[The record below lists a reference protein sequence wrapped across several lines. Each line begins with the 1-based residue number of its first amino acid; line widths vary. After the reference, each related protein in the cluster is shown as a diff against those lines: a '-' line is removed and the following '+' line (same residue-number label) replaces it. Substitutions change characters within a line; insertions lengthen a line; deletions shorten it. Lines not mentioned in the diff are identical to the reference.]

1 MTAAEGRSSAGRRGR
16 LRIAV
21 RFVAVVAVAGVSTL
35 APTVGARADAGN
47 TGSPTP
53 PPVPGCY
60 KADSTAAAGGVT
72 GPVTWVPVPCVSAD
86 TLAGVPRPLEGGG
99 SGVPG
104 VWSRPKPIIPGFSF
118 SPPIEGASVVVTNL
132 SGSVETDT
140 GSGPGAFS
148 IQTNTNNFAGLN
160 GHTDWVQFTDQ
171 TDFNNAAPNLNVAC
185 IWNVDITVAS
195 ATNNTQ
201 GYSPNCVSVPG
212 GPRGGFWQLGQ
223 PADVTGST
231 RIGPF
236 GEPLLTLVALL
247 PWTNSS
253 YYAVV
258 TGDTYGL
265 TWARWRQVSG
275 TILGIGGGSEALFSR
290 GTMPDTPVQIATTV
304 DARSCFPSG
313 PNCPTFPLFELQG
326 YGTSF
331 TGVVTAETNNLSLL
345 RPPALACSGY
355 DCALNFIS
363 TY

>member
-1 MTAAEGRSSAGRRGR
+1 MSAAEGPGSSGRRDR
-16 LRIAV
+16 RTAV
-21 RFVAVVAVAGVSTL
+21 RLVAVLVVAGVSTL
-35 APTVGARADAGN
+35 APTVGARADAGS

-60 KADSTAAAGGVT
+60 RADSAGAAGGVT
-72 GPVTWVPVPCVSAD
+72 GPLTWALVPCASAD
-86 TLAGVPRPLEGGG
+86 ILARVPRPLEGGG

-132 SGSVETDT
+132 TGSVETDT
-140 GSGPGAFS
+140 GSGTGAFS

-171 TDFNNAAPNLNVAC
+171 TDFNNAAANLNVAC
-185 IWNVDITVAS
+185 IWNVDVTVAS
-195 ATNNTQ
+195 ATNNQQ
-201 GYSPNCVSVPG
+201 GYSPACVSVPG
-212 GPRGGFWQLGQ
+212 GPSGGFWQLGQ

-231 RIGPF
+231 SVGPF
-236 GEPLLTLVALL
+236 GEPLLSLAAFL
-247 PWTNSS
+247 PWTNGS

-265 TWARWRQVSG
+265 TWARWNQVSG

-290 GTMPDTPVQIATTV
+290 GTMHDTPVQVATTV

-326 YGTSF
+326 YGTNF
-331 TGVVTAETNNLSLL
+331 NGVVTAETNNLSLL